1 MIYFIK
7 LSIIFDC
14 IKMKLNYS
22 EQLKFKQQLAEWLQ
36 KVLVQDVP
44 SHTVFVSHGS
54 LKNRCKVWTTTD
66 ENSQKLIKRTL
77 TYIEKQFA
85 QNIEQTEYLKI
96 DVAKNIE
103 KRTWKDVVH
112 EIESQQHN
120 NHYRKNI
127 AFDEKFGINL
137 LEQEI
142 YGRSVIRGIVF
153 SEPNFV
159 DEKNL
164 IDTLNK
170 KYGQLVKNFQVAK
183 IDHVYVFDTEAV
195 FYENGHFLPL
205 HSTSCEN
212 GIRKIDLK
220 SKHGHIK
227 QIIIDNARFLHA
239 QIHESGRFT
248 YGYFPAFDREIK
260 SYNTVRHCTAIYAL
274 LETLEVDY
282 KDDYLTKIKTSM
294 QYAIDTFYRE
304 VDQQAFMI
312 DGDTPDQ
319 EIKLGSNAAAI
330 FMFAKYQEITKD
342 DHYQVYAEKLAE
354 GIRSMVDSQGE
365 TSHVLNYPQLD
376 VKEKFRIVYYDGEA
390 ALGLLRLYQ
399 INQNTVLLD
408 TVKLMFEHFIAKN
421 YDKYHDHWLSYCT
434 NELTKICPEE
444 KYFKFG
450 MNNYLKHMDFIKNRK
465 TAYATFL
472 EMMMSAYK
480 MVIRMQDQGYDELF
494 AQSKFSE
501 LCDLIEHRTEF
512 QRTGY
517 FYPEVA
523 MYMAKP
529 DKILN
534 AFNVRHD
541 RLRTRIDD
549 QEHNLS
555 GYVAYVNHFN
565 LNGDSV

>member
-1 MIYFIK
+1 
-7 LSIIFDC
+7 
-14 IKMKLNYS
+14 MK
-22 EQLKFKQQLAEWLQ
+22 
-36 KVLVQDVP
+36 
-44 SHTVFVSHGS
+44 
-54 LKNRCKVWTTTD
+54 
-66 ENSQKLIKRTL
+66 
-77 TYIEKQFA
+77 
-85 QNIEQTEYLKI
+85 
-96 DVAKNIE
+96 
-103 KRTWKDVVH
+103 H
-112 EIESQQHN
+112 E
-120 NHYRKNI
+120 
-127 AFDEKFGINL
+127 
-137 LEQEI
+137 
-142 YGRSVIRGIVF
+142 
-153 SEPNFV
+153 
-159 DEKNL
+159 
-164 IDTLNK
+164 
-170 KYGQLVKNFQVAK
+170 
-183 IDHVYVFDTEAV
+183 
-195 FYENGHFLPL
+195 
-205 HSTSCEN
+205 
-212 GIRKIDLK
+212 
-220 SKHGHIK
+220 HIK

-260 SYNTVRHCTAIYAL
+260 SYNTVRHCTAVYAL

-282 KDDYLTKIKTSM
+282 NEDYLTKIKMSM

-312 DGDTPDQ
+312 DGAAPEQ
-319 EIKLGSNAAAI
+319 EVKLGSNAAAI

-399 INQNTVLLD
+399 INQNTILLD

-480 MVIRMQDQGYDELF
+480 MVIRMRDQGYDELF

-501 LCDLIEHRTEF
+501 LCELIEYRTEF

-529 DKILN
+529 DKVLN